1 MMKKYAL
8 LIVIALAVGGGVF
21 AVMKPASTDN
31 RTTASRPQDTS
42 FASPLGP
49 AGAPDPN
56 IGISVPNDQHNDVVI
71 VVQGGRRS
79 AGPEIVHARQGE
91 IVTFHVTSDVSDDF
105 VLRGYETQVQLFKGA
120 AATLIVKANR
130 VGEFPYALQRSGM
143 SLGMLEVAAP

>member
-21 AVMKPASTDN
+21 AVVKPASTDN
-31 RTTASRPQDTS
+31 RAPASRPQDT
-42 FASPLGP
+42 FASPLAP

-56 IGISVPNDQHNDVVI
+56 IGISVPNNQHNDVDI

-79 AGPEIVHARQGE
+79 AGPAIVHARQGE

-105 VLRGYETQVQLFKGA
+105 VLRGYETQVQLVKGA
-120 AATLIVKANR
+120 AATLIVKTNR
-130 VGEFPYALQRSGM
+130 VGQFPYALQRSGT
-143 SLGMLEVAAP
+143 SLGTLDVAAP